1 MSQSG
6 RCQQVSR
13 IRGFA
18 IVQTTRDDIYAMQ
31 SQLWDRQSE
40 VGIEPL
46 TFELDVEEPNPLAIT
61 AWVSFDLPTTTE
73 YVL

>member
-1 MSQSG
+1 MIIMSETSV
-6 RCQQVSR
+6 R
-13 IRGFA
+13 A
-18 IVQTTRDDIYAMQ
+18 
-31 SQLWDRQSE
+31 QLRNRQSE

-61 AWVSFDLPTTTE
+61 AWGSFDLPTTTE